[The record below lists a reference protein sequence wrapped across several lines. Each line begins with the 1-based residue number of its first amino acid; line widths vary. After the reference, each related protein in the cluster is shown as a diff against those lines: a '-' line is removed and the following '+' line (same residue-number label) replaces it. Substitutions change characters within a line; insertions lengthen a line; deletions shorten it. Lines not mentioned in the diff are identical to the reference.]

1 MKEKRI
7 ALIVDDDPANREEI
21 AAYLKIMGHSFEEA
35 ASVES
40 AKQKLEQQDFDYVV
54 LDMCIPIEDR
64 EPYVD
69 VKFGLSLLQ
78 HVLSEFEK
86 SIPVLVVSGV
96 AKNPVDIVEIMKLR
110 SEGALVSY
118 VIKPFNSDHNAD
130 ILKEIRGLLEDKAK
144 SGGVHKAEKTKLAK
158 KPKAD
163 GTDRID
169 IGCCETSQ
177 HLWEIKVNGKTV
189 AIGQRALNVFI
200 IFGRAQQNWS
210 GKKSERHLAS
220 LVLEDMKI
228 TSKELTSSDLTSLF
242 HKMKRKLWPHLRCS
256 ILDCKKGRYT
266 LGATIVNLDKAE
278 PHFTF

>member
-7 ALIVDDDPANREEI
+7 ALVVDDDPANREEI
-21 AAYLKIMGHSFEEA
+21 AAYLKILGHAFEEA

-64 EPYVD
+64 ESYVD
-69 VKFGLSLLQ
+69 VKFGKSLLQ
-78 HVLSEFEK
+78 HVLSEFQKEL
-86 SIPVLVVSGV
+86 PVLVVSGV

-130 ILKEIRGLLEDKAK
+130 ILKEIRGLLDDKAK
-144 SGGVHKAEKTKLAK
+144 SSSGDAGRKTKLVK
-158 KPKAD
+158 KPKPD

-169 IGCCETSQ
+169 ISCCETSQ

-189 AIGQRALNVFI
+189 NVGQRALNVFI
-200 IFGRAQQNWS
+200 LFGRAQRDWS
-210 GKKSERHLAS
+210 GKKGERHLAS
-220 LVLEDMKI
+220 LALEDMNI

-242 HKMKRKLWPHLRCS
+242 HKIKKKLWPHLRCS

-266 LGATIVNLDKAE
+266 LGATIVNLGKAE
-278 PHFTF
+278 EHFSF